1 MALAFHDAHPLT
13 LIVRAW
19 SGDKEAVLELVRID
33 RLFLQDSSTAAVI
46 RTAALRSDQPFMRQL
61 ALAQKDEPRLRR
73 RDLIH
78 IYLNVFFFLEFSG
91 QKPPLIAELHRLL
104 DPAGNIFPG
113 LYAFE
118 RDFERRRKRFVE
130 MFEEMDSQL
139 PAIGAFYRTYAKPA
153 TKPAPPCHG
162 QKSP

>member
-1 MALAFHDAHPLT
+1 
-13 LIVRAW
+13 
-19 SGDKEAVLELVRID
+19 
-33 RLFLQDSSTAAVI
+33 
-46 RTAALRSDQPFMRQL
+46 MRQL